1 MKITRIL
8 RNIYM
13 NTKRHYRRL
22 LLLLAMLFATTFGM
36 AQTVIV
42 KDSITNEPIQFV
54 SVYFGNDTGGYTDE
68 KGMIAIP
75 NEAAQIRLSQGVSA
89 NYLHEK
95 FINERLS
102 IGAGIGYNRHEE
114 YKFSAIPVYLSSHYF
129 FLDKRFSPFVNLRVG
144 GFALF
149 NMKNVGTNEKYSL
162 SKEKQG
168 FSLFM
173 SPSVGVK
180 MHITPSLGIM
190 ASISDEAYLVKAF
203 DVNKNDY
210 ISRLIHNMGINV
222 GVCFQIKGW

>member
-1 MKITRIL
+1 MKPAKAIIL
-8 RNIYM
+8 F
-13 NTKRHYRRL
+13 
-22 LLLLAMLFATTFGM
+22 LAVTAPLHIAR
-36 AQTVIV
+36 AQASFDAGEGCLNVV
-42 KDSITNEPIQFV
+42 EV
-54 SVYFGNDTGGYTDE
+54 SYAQGIGEYGDGG
-68 KGMIAIP
+68 I
-75 NEAAQIRLSQGVSA
+75 SA

-95 FINERLS
+95 FINERFS
-102 IGAGIGYNRHEE
+102 IGAGFGYNHHEK
-114 YKFSAIPVYLSSHYF
+114 YKFSAIPVFLSTHYF
-129 FLDKRFSPFVNLRVG
+129 FLDKQFSPFVNLCVG

-149 NMKNVGTNEKYSL
+149 NAKNVGTNEKYSL

-180 MHITPSLGIM
+180 VHITPSLGIM

-210 ISRLIHNMGINV
+210 KSRLIHSMGINV

>member
-1 MKITRIL
+1 MKL
-8 RNIYM
+8 PNQ
-13 NTKRHYRRL
+13 NRRFL
-22 LLLLAMLFATTFGM
+22 LFLVMLSATTFGM
-36 AQTVIV
+36 AQTSFDPDEGCLNVIDISYAKGV
-42 KDSITNEPIQFV
+42 GEYGD
-54 SVYFGNDTGGYTDE
+54 GG
-68 KGMIAIP
+68 
-75 NEAAQIRLSQGVSA
+75 LSG

-144 GFALF
+144 LFALF
-149 NMKNVGTNEKYSL
+149 NAKNVGTNEKYSL

-180 MHITPSLGIM
+180 MHITPNIGIM

>member
-1 MKITRIL
+1 MNKKTIITI
-8 RNIYM
+8 
-13 NTKRHYRRL
+13 
-22 LLLLAMLFATTFGM
+22 LLAIIVVSGR
-36 AQTVIV
+36 AQT
-42 KDSITNEPIQFV
+42 SF
-54 SVYFGNDTGGYTDE
+54 DTGDGCLNVIDISY
-68 KGMIAIP
+68 
-75 NEAAQIRLSQGVSA
+75 AQGIGEYGDGGLSA

-95 FINERLS
+95 FINERFS
-102 IGAGIGYNRHEE
+102 IGAGIGYSYHKN
-114 YKFSAIPVYLSSHYF
+114 YKFSAMPIYLSTHYF
-129 FLDKRFSPFVNLRVG
+129 FLDRKFSPFVNLRVG

-149 NMKNVGTNEKYSL
+149 NAKNVGSNEKYSL

-180 MHITPSLGIM
+180 VHITPSLGIM

-210 ISRLIHNMGINV
+210 KSRLIHSMGINV